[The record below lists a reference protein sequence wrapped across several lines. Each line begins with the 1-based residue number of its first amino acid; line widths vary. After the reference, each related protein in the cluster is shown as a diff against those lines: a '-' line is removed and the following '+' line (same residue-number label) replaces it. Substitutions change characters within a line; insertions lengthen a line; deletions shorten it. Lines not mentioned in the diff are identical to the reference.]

1 MVQSL
6 ANQTAPSGNLLE
18 MQKLGP
24 YSSPTESD
32 LHLNKISR
40 CPLKCE
46 STGLKNEVQ
55 LCERSTFTHRSQ
67 PSYNGAFMFYQ
78 CQFQPLPFILPFL
91 PQDLCTN
98 HSFPRI
104 PSLLHPAR
112 LNLNI
117 TSYHLSRQEVLL
129 QEKNKKDWMVLE
141 YSVCTRYEYFFS

>member
-1 MVQSL
+1 MVRSL

-24 YSSPTESD
+24 RSSLTESD

-55 LCERSTFTHRSQ
+55 LFEQ
-67 PSYNGAFMFYQ
+67 VPSPIGHNLHIMV
-78 CQFQPLPFILPFL
+78 PLCFFSVSSSPFPSILPFL

-98 HSFPRI
+98 HPFPRI
-104 PSLLHPAR
+104 PSLLHPAS

-141 YSVCTRYEYFFS
+141 YSVCTRYE